1 MILLVPELLCKV
13 MVKSFLNLLATRQ
26 SSILSGATVLMIAV
40 FASRFLGLIRDR
52 LLVQNFNTSEAA
64 IFFAAFRL
72 PDLLFQILVFGSLS
86 VAFIPVFA
94 ETLHKKGDE
103 EAFKFASSI
112 LNLSLLLF
120 GVVVTLSIIFVAPLN
135 SLFVPGFQGEQ
146 KILTDQITQIILI
159 AQVILVVGTFFF
171 GIAHTYQ
178 RFIIPA
184 LAPIF
189 YNLGIIFGIV
199 FLTKFFGMQGLGLG
213 VVLGAF
219 LHVVVQIPLI
229 KSLGFQYKFTFDFFN
244 SGVKDVFKLMSIR
257 NIGLIAEQINETVG
271 IALASILSYSSVTLL
286 TFGQHLFAV
295 PIGLFGATIAQAA
308 LPVLSKEYARNEIES
323 FKITLL
329 TTMHQILFLTLPA
342 AAILIVL
349 RIPVV
354 RLVFGADQFSWDDTV
369 LTGRTVAL
377 FALGLAAQSIVL
389 LLVRAFYAM
398 KNTKIPV
405 VASLITVTVNIM
417 LSSLFVLYMKLEV
430 WSIGLAYSVSAI
442 VNAIFLIYFLNRKI
456 PGFNNTNLTI
466 PILKMLTAASAAA
479 FALYIPMKSLDQLV
493 FDTTKTINLIFLTGI
508 ASVVGISIYLL
519 LVWLLDV
526 KELTT
531 FINLFKKFTKI
542 KFSPDTQEMA
552 EDTRKM

>member
-1 MILLVPELLCKV
+1 
-13 MVKSFLNLLATRQ
+13 MVKSFLSLLATRQ
-26 SSILSGATVLMIAV
+26 NNILSGATILMIAV

-52 LLVQNFNTSEAA
+52 LLVQNFDTSEAA

-72 PDLLFQILVFGSLS
+72 PDLLFQILIFGSLS

-94 ETLHKKGDE
+94 EVLHKEGE
-103 EAFKFASSI
+103 SEAFKFASSI
-112 LNLSLLLF
+112 LNLSLLVF
-120 GVVVTLSIIFVAPLN
+120 GVVVIFSIIFVAPLN

-146 KILTDQITQIILI
+146 KILTDQITQIILV
-159 AQVILVVGTFFF
+159 AQLILVVGTFFF

-178 RFIIPA
+178 RYIVPA

-199 FLTKFFGMQGLGLG
+199 FLTKFFGMAGLGMG
-213 VVLGAF
+213 VVLGAL
-219 LHVVVQIPLI
+219 LHVLVQLPLVY
-229 KSLGFQYKFTFDFFN
+229 SLGFKYNFSFDFFN
-244 SGVKDVFKLMSIR
+244 SGVKEVFKLMSVR
-257 NIGLIAEQINETVG
+257 NIGLIAEQINETIGV
-271 IALASILSYSSVTLL
+271 ALASLLSYSSVTLL

-308 LPVLSKEYARNEIES
+308 LPVLSKEYARNEMES

-349 RIPVV
+349 RIPIV
-354 RLVFGADQFSWDDTV
+354 RLVFGADQFNWDDTV
-369 LTGRTVAL
+369 LTGRTVAF
-377 FALGLAAQSIVL
+377 FAIGLAAQSIVL
-389 LLVRAFYAM
+389 LLVRSFYAM

-405 VASLITVTVNIM
+405 IVSLISVSVNIL
-417 LSSLFVLYMKLEV
+417 LSTLFVLTLKYEV

-442 VNAIFLIYFLNRKI
+442 INAVLLVYFLNRKI
-456 PGFNNTNLTI
+456 HGFNNTNLTI
-466 PILKMLTAASAAA
+466 PIFKMLLASSVAA
-479 FALYIPMKSLDQLV
+479 FALYIPMKALDQLV
-493 FDTTKTINLIFLTGI
+493 FDTTRTINLLFLTGI
-508 ASVVGISIYLL
+508 ASIVGLGIYLL

-531 FINLFKKFTKI
+531 FINLFKKFSKI
-542 KFSPDTQEMA
+542 KFSPDTEEMA

>member
-1 MILLVPELLCKV
+1 
-13 MVKSFLNLLATRQ
+13 MVKSFLSLLAARQ
-26 SSILSGATVLMIAV
+26 NSILSGATVLMIAV

-52 LLVQNFNTSEAA
+52 LLVQNFDTSEAA
-64 IFFAAFRL
+64 IFFAAFRM
-72 PDLLFQILVFGSLS
+72 PDLLFQILIFGSLS

-94 ETLHKKGDE
+94 ETLHKKGQE
-103 EAFKFASSI
+103 EAFRFASSI
-112 LNLSLLLF
+112 LNLSLLVF
-120 GVVVTLSIIFVAPLN
+120 IIVVVLSIIFVAPLN
-135 SLFVPGFQGEQ
+135 SLFVPGFEGQQ
-146 KILTDQITQIILI
+146 KIMTDQITQIILV

-171 GIAHTYQ
+171 GVAHTYQ

-184 LAPIF
+184 LAPIV

-199 FLTKFFGMQGLGLG
+199 VLSRFFGMPGLGLG
-213 VVLGAF
+213 VVLGAL
-219 LHVVVQIPLI
+219 LHVLVQIPLI
-229 KSLGFQYKFTFDFFN
+229 RSLGFEYKFSFDFFN
-244 SGVKDVFKLMSIR
+244 SGVKDVFRLMSVR
-257 NIGLIAEQINETVG
+257 NIGLVAEQINETVG

-308 LPVLSKEYARNEIES
+308 LPVLSKEYAKNEIES

-354 RLVFGADQFSWDDTV
+354 RLVFGADQFSWEDTV
-369 LTGRTVAL
+369 LTGRTVAF

-389 LLVRAFYAM
+389 LLVRSFYAM

-405 VASLITVTVNIM
+405 IVSLISVAVNIL
-417 LSSLFVLYMKLEV
+417 LSTIFVLYLELEV
-430 WSIGLAYSVSAI
+430 WSIGLAYSFSAI
-442 VNAIFLIYFLNRKI
+442 VNAALLIYFLNKKI
-456 PGFNNTNLTI
+456 PGFNNANLSI
-466 PILKMLTAASAAA
+466 PIIKMMTAATAAA

-493 FDTTKTINLIFLTGI
+493 FDTTLTVNLILLTGI
-508 ASVVGISIYLL
+508 ASTAGLAIYLL

-531 FINLFKKFTKI
+531 FIDLLKKFTKI

-552 EDTRKM
+552 EDTRKV

>member
-1 MILLVPELLCKV
+1 
-13 MVKSFLNLLATRQ
+13 MVKSFLNLLAARQ
-26 SSILSGATVLMIAV
+26 NSILSGATILMIAV
-40 FASRFLGLIRDR
+40 FASRFLGLVRDR
-52 LLVQNFNTSEAA
+52 LLVQNFDTTEAA

-72 PDLLFQILVFGSLS
+72 PDLLFQILIFGSLS

-120 GVVVTLSIIFVAPLN
+120 GVVVIFSIIFVAPLN
-135 SLFVPGFQGEQ
+135 SLFVPGFAGEQ
-146 KILTDQITQIILI
+146 KALTDQITQIILI
-159 AQVILVVGTFFF
+159 AQMILVVGTFFF
-171 GIAHTYQ
+171 GVAHTYQ

-189 YNLGIIFGIV
+189 YNLGIISGIV
-199 FLTKFFGMQGLGLG
+199 FLSKYFGMPGLGLG
-213 VVLGAF
+213 VVLGAL
-219 LHVVVQIPLI
+219 LHVLVQIPLMYSI
-229 KSLGFQYKFTFDFFN
+229 GFKYKFSFDFFN
-244 SGVKDVFKLMSIR
+244 SGVKDVFRLMSIR
-257 NIGLIAEQINETVG
+257 NIGLVAEQINETVG

-308 LPVLSKEYARNEIES
+308 LPVLSKEYAKNDLES

-369 LTGRTVAL
+369 LTGRTVAF

-389 LLVRAFYAM
+389 LLVRSFYAM

-405 VASLITVTVNIM
+405 IVSLISVSVNIF
-417 LSSLFVLYMKLEV
+417 LSTIFVLVWNLDV
-430 WSIGLAYSVSAI
+430 WSIGLAYSAAAI
-442 VNAIFLIYFLNRKI
+442 INAVLLIYFLNRKI
-456 PGFNNTNLTI
+456 PGFNNANLTV
-466 PILKMLTAASAAA
+466 PIMKMLTAAAASA

-493 FDTTKTINLIFLTGI
+493 FDTTLTVNLLILTGI
-508 ASVVGISIYLL
+508 ASTVGLAIYLL

-531 FINLFKKFTKI
+531 FINLFKKFSKI
-542 KFSPDTQEMA
+542 KFSPDTEEMA
-552 EDTRKM
+552 EDTRKV